1 MEKKIKTAAETILK
15 ILGVFG
21 RSLEVFLVSDAL
33 MRDINNKYRGKN
45 KATNVLSFEPADMP
59 YPPGSARPLGTIY
72 LAPKYITNHNEDI
85 RYLLLHGI
93 LHLLGYSH
101 EQGARKAKMMEQ
113 KEREVIS
120 KAEF

>member
-15 ILGVFG
+15 ILEVFD

-33 MRDINNKYRGKN
+33 MRDINKKYRGKN
-45 KATNVLSFEPADMP
+45 KITNVLSFEPADMP
-59 YPPGSARPLGTIY
+59 YPSESTRPLGTIY

-113 KEREVIS
+113 KEQEVIS
-120 KAEF
+120 KAGF

>member
-1 MEKKIKTAAETILK
+1 MEKKIKTAAETIFK
-15 ILGVFG
+15 ILGVSG
-21 RSLEVFLVSDAL
+21 RSLEIFLVSDDV
-33 MRDINNKYRGKN
+33 MRDINAEYRGKN
-45 KATNVLSFEPADMP
+45 KATNVLSFESADMP

-101 EQGARKAKMMEQ
+101 ERSVRKAKEMER
-113 KEREVIS
+113 KEQEIIS
-120 KAEF
+120 RAGF

>member
-1 MEKKIKTAAETILK
+1 MKKKIKIAAETILK
-15 ILGVFG
+15 ILGISG
-21 RSLEVFLVSDAL
+21 RSLEIFLVSDDV
-33 MRDINNKYRGKN
+33 MRDINMEYRGKN
-45 KATNVLSFEPADMP
+45 KATNVLSFEAANMP
-59 YPPGSARPLGTIY
+59 CPPESERFLGTIY

-113 KEREVIS
+113 KEQEVIS
-120 KAEF
+120 KAGF